1 MYFSLILYV
10 TIIKEINIKMEEI
23 MDREILLKMDPN
35 ILVSMVNMKLR
46 DFYSNL
52 DSYCEDM
59 DISKSIIEEKLENAG
74 YKYHSDINQFK

>member
-1 MYFSLILYV
+1 
-10 TIIKEINIKMEEI
+10 
-23 MDREILLKMDPN
+23 MDREVLLKMDPN
-35 ILVSMVNMKLR
+35 ILVSMINMKLR